1 MNDLAYSGVNTT
13 VRILEQQL
21 LSKEQLNG
29 ILVSKSLQQALEAL
43 QKTSY
48 EVDVQ
53 EVLKKFLNQDSSTQS

>member
-53 EVLKKFLNQDSSTQS
+53 EVHV